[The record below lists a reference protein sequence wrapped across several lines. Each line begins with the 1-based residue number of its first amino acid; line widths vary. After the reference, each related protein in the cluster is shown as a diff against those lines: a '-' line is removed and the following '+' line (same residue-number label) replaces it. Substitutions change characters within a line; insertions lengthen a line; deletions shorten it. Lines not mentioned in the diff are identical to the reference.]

1 MRIIKTSLKFN
12 RAIFKLLKSE
22 SFLSLSVFGNS
33 IVLLFALVCYL
44 IENDRGAYINS
55 PMDAIWWAYA
65 TATGVGYGD
74 VIPVST
80 LGKLLGI
87 ILMLL
92 GTVLFATFTA
102 LFAKTILEDEIF
114 VVSQKDGED
123 IASDTE
129 LLDDLK
135 NHKRIIEEHI
145 SKLESK

>member
-1 MRIIKTSLKFN
+1 
-12 RAIFKLLKSE
+12 
-22 SFLSLSVFGNS
+22 
-33 IVLLFALVCYL
+33 
-44 IENDRGAYINS
+44 
-55 PMDAIWWAYA
+55 MDAIWWAYA